1 MKKLIIVRHGDFV
14 KGNPFVP
21 DIGCPL
27 SREGKHQVAAAAA
40 RFAELGVQPDQILI
54 SPSRRTGESAEIFG
68 RKLGI
73 SKKNI
78 RVKKEMFEAE
88 KPEIVRIV
96 HRLDDS
102 LNTVMLV
109 GHDPAMSALLHHLVT
124 TDVYNLKAASYAV
137 LEINA
142 DRWMET
148 AFGKVT
154 LAHLDVPEV
163 KEHIYGWRDRLAY
176 WYRENNRKIELLVIF
191 LISLLLVLGVTALS
205 IHLVVNHAGSAPQ
218 SSGR

>member
-1 MKKLIIVRHGDFV
+1 MKKLIIVRHGDFI

-27 SREGKHQVAAAAA
+27 SRDGKRQVAEAAA
-40 RFAELGVQPDQILI
+40 RFAGLGIKPDLILI
-54 SPSRRTGESAEIFG
+54 SPSRRTGESAEILG

-73 SKKNI
+73 SKKSI

-96 HRLDDS
+96 HQLDDS
-102 LNTVMLV
+102 LNTAMLV

-124 TDVYNLKAASYAV
+124 TDVYNLKPASYAV
-137 LEINA
+137 LEVA
-142 DRWMET
+142 SDRWSET
-148 AFGKVT
+148 VFGKVT

-163 KEHIYGWRDRLAY
+163 KPITYGWKDRLAY

-191 LISLLLVLGVTALS
+191 LISLLLVLALTALT
-205 IHLVVNHAGSAPQ
+205 IHFVVNHANQTP
-218 SSGR
+218 

>member
-27 SREGKHQVAAAAA
+27 SREGKRQVAEAAA
-40 RFAELGVQPDQILI
+40 RFAGLGIQPDQILI
-54 SPSRRTGESAEIFG
+54 SPSRRTGESAKILG

-73 SKKNI
+73 SSKNI
-78 RVKKEMFEAE
+78 RVKREIFEAE

-96 HRLDDS
+96 HQLDDS

-109 GHDPAMSALLHHLVT
+109 GHDPAMSALLHHLVA
-124 TDVYNLKAASYAV
+124 TDVYNLKPASYAV
-137 LEINA
+137 LEIDA
-142 DRWMET
+142 DRWTET
-148 AFGKVT
+148 AYGKVK

-163 KEHIYGWRDRLAY
+163 KPLTYGWRDRLAY
-176 WYRENNRKIELLVIF
+176 WYRENNRKIEILVIF
-191 LISLLLVLGVTALS
+191 LISLLLILGVTALS
-205 IHLVVNHAGSAPQ
+205 IHLVVNHAGQAPTN
-218 SSGR
+218 SGR